1 MPEQRHLARL
11 FRNPCRNRT
20 VSEPKFTGVWIPAQV
35 FQSTELSNTAKLLYG
50 VVAGLDGTDGCYASN
65 AYLQAS
71 LNQSERAIQVVLKQL
86 EDAGLVVREE
96 INGKRIIRTVEG
108 IALGGCKKLRGGMQ
122 KTAGEGC
129 RKLHPYNK
137 EDNKEDRDTKGKV
150 AKVIKELDDIPW
162 SSPLPFDSK
171 DFQDAWKSWVD
182 YRKQIKKPIKQATME
197 AQWKEFIKW
206 GEQKSIIAIKFSI
219 MNGWQG
225 IFEPARSVGG
235 NSKPLTAKDHDQF

>member
-1 MPEQRHLARL
+1 MRSQRYLACVL
-11 FRNPCRNRT
+11 RNPCRHPT
-20 VSEPKFTGVWIPAQV
+20 VSELKFTGVWIPAQV

-86 EDAGLVVREE
+86 EDAGLVVRDE
-96 INGKRIIRTVEG
+96 INGRRIIRTVES

-137 EDNKEDRDTKGKV
+137 ENNKEDRDTK
-150 AKVIKELDDIPW
+150 AKVTWTEE
-162 SSPLPFDSK
+162 LPFESEAFSK
-171 DFQDAWKSWVD
+171 AWLSWIK
-182 YRKQIKKPIKQATME
+182 YRKEIKKPIKESTIN
-197 AQWKEFIKW
+197 AQWEEFKKW
-206 GEQKSIIAIKFSI
+206 GEQKSIISIELSIK
-219 MNGWQG
+219 NGWQG
-225 IFEPARSVGG
+225 LFEPARSVGG
-235 NSKPLTAKDHDQF
+235 NSKPLTAKDHEQF